1 MKTKNIFLPIA
12 LLLFAT
18 LACKAL
24 SQQTEATP
32 TAISIATEAQPPKSG
47 IPLTEADVPR
57 IDVKEAK
64 AALDAGQA
72 ILIDVRNVDAYAE
85 SHAQGAISIPL
96 EKFEFNI
103 ANLSLEKSQWII
115 TYCT

>member
-24 SQQTEATP
+24 SQQAEATP
-32 TAISIATEAQPPKSG
+32 TAISIDTEAQ

-57 IDVKEAK
+57 INVKEAK
-64 AALDAGQA
+64 AAMDAGQA
-72 ILIDVRNVDAYAE
+72 ILIDVRSVDAYAE

-103 ANLSLEKSQWII
+103 ANLSLKKSQWII